1 MKLAQLTAPRV
12 ESFRD
17 DLLGEVSRALAKK
30 ILLSLKSILRDA
42 LRRGNVAQNVAAGV
56 NITMD
61 KGDKR
66 KLQSALA

>member
-1 MKLAQLTAPRV
+1 VKLAQLTAPRV